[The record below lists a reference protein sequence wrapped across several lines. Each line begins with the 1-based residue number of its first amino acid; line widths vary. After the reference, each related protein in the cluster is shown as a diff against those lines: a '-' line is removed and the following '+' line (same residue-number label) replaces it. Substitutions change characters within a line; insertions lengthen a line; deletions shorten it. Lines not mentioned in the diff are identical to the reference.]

1 MQESTRSAS
10 REWCEPGGVNPLKFP
25 FELQAETIHVGCAGS
40 PPLQGKAYYCTLLSR
55 VFTNLSGTAQRIT
68 LRLIADEGFFIFIRR
83 YRYDYCNE

>member
-10 REWCEPGGVNPLKFP
+10 RKWCEPGGVDQLKFP

-40 PPLQGKAYYCTLLSR
+40 PPLQGKAYYLYA
-55 VFTNLSGTAQRIT
+55 VKQGFTNLSGTAQSIA

-83 YRYDYCNE
+83 F